1 MSEQEVTLKEVEEAA
16 GVLKGAVRL
25 TPLDTSRIL
34 SDLSGMDIS
43 LKMENMQR
51 TGSFKLRGAYN
62 KIYSLSDSE
71 RSRGVVA
78 ASAGNHAQG
87 VAHAAT
93 LLNTKSTIVM
103 PEGASP
109 AKVDATKGY
118 GARVILHGRIFDET
132 LEMAKKIA
140 EKEGAVFVH
149 PFDDPKVIAGQGTVG
164 LEMLDANPELESMV
178 VPVGGGGLISG
189 IAVATKAIK
198 PKVRLVGVQSQ
209 AFPGM
214 YMAFKTARIVPF
226 KAEETIADGIAV
238 KQPGKLDYK
247 LVRKLVDDVVLV
259 SDADIAEA
267 IFVMLERMKTVA
279 EPAGAAG
286 VGACLAGVVKAPPGP
301 CGVVVS
307 GGNIDMYTL
316 DQIVAK
322 GLERENRLLRV
333 KVTLSDKPGALKDI
347 LDVVANTRANVVKVE
362 HDRVGKDI
370 PIGRAEVTLTLE
382 TQNVEHTKSLIQA
395 FGKARL
401 KYKLVN

>member
-1 MSEQEVTLKEVEEAA
+1 MSEQDVTLKDVEAA
-16 GVLKGAVRL
+16 AEVLKGAVRL
-25 TPLDTSRIL
+25 TSLDRSRVL
-34 SDLSGMDIS
+34 SELSGMDLL
-43 LKMENMQR
+43 LKMENTQR

-62 KIYSLSDSE
+62 KIHSLSDSE
-71 RSRGVVA
+71 RQRGVVA

-93 LLNTKSTIVM
+93 LLDTKSTIVM

-118 GARVILHGRIFDET
+118 GARVILHGKIFDET
-132 LEMAKKIA
+132 LEMAKKVA
-140 EKEGAVFVH
+140 EKEGSIFVH

-164 LEMLDANPELESMV
+164 LEMLDSAPELETIV

-189 IAVATKAIK
+189 IAVAVKAIK
-198 PKVRLVGVQSQ
+198 PKVKVIGVQSQ

-259 SDADIAEA
+259 SDEDIAEA
-267 IFVMLERMKTVA
+267 IFVMLERIKTVA

-286 VGACLAGVVKAPPGP
+286 VGACLAGVVRAPAGP
-301 CGVVVS
+301 CGIVVS

-322 GLERENRLLRV
+322 GLEREHRLLRV

-347 LDVVANTRANVVKVE
+347 LDVVALSRANVVKVE

-382 TQNVEHTKSLIQA
+382 TQNMEHTKSLISA
-395 FGKARL
+395 LSNARL

>member
-1 MSEQEVTLKEVEEAA
+1 MSEQEVTLKDIEEAA
-16 GVLKGAVRL
+16 QILKGAVRL
-25 TPLDTSRIL
+25 TALERSRVL
-34 SDLSGMDIS
+34 SELSGMDIY
-43 LKMENMQR
+43 LKMENTQR

-62 KIYSLSDSE
+62 KIHSLSDSE

-93 LLNTKSTIVM
+93 LLDTRSTIVM

-118 GARVILHGRIFDET
+118 GARVILHGTIFDET
-132 LEMAKKIA
+132 LDMAKKIA
-140 EKEGAVFVH
+140 EKEGSIFVH

-178 VPVGGGGLISG
+178 VPTGGGGLLSG
-189 IAVATKAIK
+189 VSIAAKAVK
-198 PKVRLVGVQSQ
+198 PKIKLIGVQSQ

-247 LVRKLVDDVVLV
+247 IVRKLVDDVVLV

-267 IFVMLERMKTVA
+267 IFIMLERIKTVA

-307 GGNIDMYTL
+307 GGNIDMYAL

-322 GLERENRLLRV
+322 GLEREHRLLRV

-347 LDVVANTRANVVKVE
+347 LDVVATSRANVVKVE

-382 TQNVEHTKSLIQA
+382 TQNMDHTKSLIQA

-401 KYKLVN
+401 RYRLVN

>member
-1 MSEQEVTLKEVEEAA
+1 LSEQEVTLKDIEDAA
-16 GVLKGAVRL
+16 QVLKGAVRV
-25 TPLDTSRIL
+25 TPIERSRVL
-34 SDLSGMDIS
+34 SDLTGLDLH

-51 TGSFKLRGAYN
+51 TGSFKLRGAYY
-62 KIYSLSDSE
+62 KIHSLSDSE
-71 RSRGVVA
+71 RKRGVVA

-93 LLNTKSTIVM
+93 LLDTKSTIVM
-103 PEGASP
+103 PETASP

-140 EKEGAVFVH
+140 EKEGSIFVH
-149 PFDDPKVIAGQGTVG
+149 PFDDPKVIAGQGTVA
-164 LEMLDANPELESMV
+164 LEMLESVPSLETFV
-178 VPVGGGGLISG
+178 IPVGGGGIISG
-189 IAVATKAIK
+189 MAVAAKGIK
-198 PKVRLVGVQSQ
+198 PKVRVVGVQSE

-238 KQPGKLDYK
+238 KQPGKLNYK
-247 LVRKLVDDVVLV
+247 LVRKLVDDMVLV

-267 IFVMLERMKTVA
+267 IFIMLERMKTVA
-279 EPAGAAG
+279 EPAGTAG
-286 VGACLAGVVKAPPGP
+286 IGACLAGLIKASGP

-322 GLERENRLLRV
+322 GLEREHRLLRV
-333 KVTLSDKPGALKDI
+333 KVALSDKPGALRDI
-347 LDVVANTRANVVKVE
+347 LDVVAGTRANVVNVE

-370 PIGRAEVTLTLE
+370 PIGRAEVMLTLE
-382 TQNVEHTKSLIQA
+382 TQNSDHTKSLIA
-395 FGKARL
+395 ALGKARL
-401 KYKLVN
+401 KYRLVN